1 MAIRFRGRCDF
12 LRAKISER
20 LVSSPDE
27 SPKQRSREDDFSGL
41 IDLWRMT
48 DIEEP
53 SRGAG

>member
-1 MAIRFRGRCDF
+1 MRKQKALPSVVDCYF
-12 LRAKISER
+12 
-20 LVSSPDE
+20 SSPDE
-27 SPKQRSREDDFSGL
+27 SPMQHSREDGFSGL